1 MIRCHV
7 TLNSIE
13 KDISE
18 FKYLVEFYI
27 SPREMNMFGNIGIL
41 RCNFLF
47 ITMVLSVLS
56 KIYLTSL

>member
-27 SPREMNMFGNIGIL
+27 SPREMNMFGNIGTL
-41 RCNFLF
+41 RCNFLY